1 LPTKYENHYHTQG
14 SIWQKQR
21 QPRHHQEG
29 QGQTK
34 LIALRDPVEI
44 PIYIYIYGTI
54 EEEENIFL
62 VAINA
67 FAPFIESKVQIF
79 FNLQKGFD
87 GYGLYLPW
95 VTNDGDRWKHTSE
108 EILEDMATNFQRKT

>member
-1 LPTKYENHYHTQG
+1 MKIITTHKDQFDKNNVSQDIIKKVKVKPNSSLCETLSKFIY
-14 SIWQKQR
+14 
-21 QPRHHQEG
+21 
-29 QGQTK
+29 
-34 LIALRDPVEI
+34 
-44 PIYIYIYGTI
+44 IYIYIYGTI

-67 FAPFIESKVQIF
+67 FAPFIESKVHIF

-95 VTNDGDRWKHTSE
+95 VTNDGDR
-108 EILEDMATNFQRKT
+108 